1 MGVASVDVSPS
12 CFTVI
17 SCGSGLATC
26 TRSNNGVVSTSL
38 VASELGRVR
47 SGSESVS
54 SITQSVSMSVSG
66 I

>member
-26 TRSNNGVVSTSL
+26 TNNGVVSTSL

-54 SITQSVSMSVSG
+54 SITQSVSMSVSVT
-66 I
+66 